1 MLLKFSRYLFFLF
14 LITLFSC
21 SYFEDEEDI
30 KLSGKRENV
39 FEIDEKTILKAS
51 KKIEITPPILVKFWP
66 QQHQNVRNHLFHFES
81 NESLKLKKKLK
92 LAKINFEKFNHVVEP
107 VIIANKIYFS
117 DSEFNIF
124 SKDLINGKVIWKISL
139 EEEKDESLSFI
150 GGLSVSDNELI
161 ITTGLGNL
169 YSIDLKDGKVK
180 WKKKFVGQFSRPP
193 TIFKNKI
200 FAVSD
205 DNQLLCLDLDS
216 GEVNWSHVGSI
227 EEVSIIGGAKPAVF
241 ENTVVVSYSSG
252 EIFALDHNNG
262 NILWFDSAMSGNF
275 FNRNIVNDIQSPLT
289 IEDNLVYV
297 PTFSDN
303 FFVYRI
309 KDGKKLWN
317 LKFSSINP
325 FIITGEIIYVLDI
338 TGKLLCLEKKTGKL
352 IWAVQ
357 LRQKNKE
364 GEIFW
369 RGPMLTSNKLLLA
382 SSDGSVISLS
392 PYTGKILS
400 KLRYSENFVLSPF
413 QVDKRI
419 FLITSKGEMFIF
431 E

>member
-169 YSIDLKDGKVK
+169 YSIDLKNGKVK
-180 WKKKFVGQFSRPP
+180 WKKKICR
-193 TIFKNKI
+193 TIF
-200 FAVSD
+200 
-205 DNQLLCLDLDS
+205 
-216 GEVNWSHVGSI
+216 
-227 EEVSIIGGAKPAVF
+227 
-241 ENTVVVSYSSG
+241 
-252 EIFALDHNNG
+252 
-262 NILWFDSAMSGNF
+262 
-275 FNRNIVNDIQSPLT
+275 
-289 IEDNLVYV
+289 
-297 PTFSDN
+297 
-303 FFVYRI
+303 
-309 KDGKKLWN
+309 
-317 LKFSSINP
+317 
-325 FIITGEIIYVLDI
+325 
-338 TGKLLCLEKKTGKL
+338 
-352 IWAVQ
+352 
-357 LRQKNKE
+357 
-364 GEIFW
+364 
-369 RGPMLTSNKLLLA
+369 
-382 SSDGSVISLS
+382 
-392 PYTGKILS
+392 
-400 KLRYSENFVLSPF
+400 
-413 QVDKRI
+413 
-419 FLITSKGEMFIF
+419 
-431 E
+431 